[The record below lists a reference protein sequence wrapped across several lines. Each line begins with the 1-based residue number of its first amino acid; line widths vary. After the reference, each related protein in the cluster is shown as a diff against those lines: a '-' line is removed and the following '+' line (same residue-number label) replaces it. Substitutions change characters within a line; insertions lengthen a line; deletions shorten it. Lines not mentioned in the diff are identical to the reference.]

1 MGKMLENRTQTRFNE
16 EVENRMMGFLHKH
29 YGIEV
34 FTPGLD
40 RTRVLYADFIES
52 LQKRGTKVI
61 TIAGTN
67 GKGQT
72 AHTLAAFL
80 KSAHKNFALWT
91 SPHILS
97 LTERFHFSESGN
109 EKVVT
114 AEMLEQILISSHEE
128 IRNRFPDLKISF
140 YEFLFFV
147 FLKMASESTSIDFLL
162 LEVGLGGKLDAVNHF
177 DADCSCITSISR
189 DHQAI
194 LGNTYR
200 SILSEKIA
208 VSRRGKPLF
217 TNFYL
222 DYLNSLTKSYCEENG
237 VNWISL
243 KSNQNDDYFQSNQ
256 KMAWEIFY
264 YFHPENSLSFEKMLE
279 VVPLFKGRREIMTFG
294 TKSLI
299 FIGAHN
305 IDGIRKMMDAHKMDT
320 DDSIDSV
327 VVSFS
332 KRPVGE
338 VEIMLK
344 GLMDFF
350 GDKKVVK
357 VTCFDHPKA
366 MACNEVAQALT
377 KVNKG
382 LFEFV
387 SDWKADLHK
396 SKAEKILFCGS
407 YYFIGEVQRFILS
420 SSN

>member
-1 MGKMLENRTQTRFNE
+1 MSKMAENSAQIRFNE
-16 EVENRMMGFLHKH
+16 IVENRMMAFLHKH
-29 YGIEV
+29 YGMEI

-40 RTRVLYADFIES
+40 RTRILYVDFIEQ

-80 KSAHKNFALWT
+80 KSSQKNFALWT

-97 LTERFHFSESGN
+97 LTERFQFSESGID
-109 EKVVT
+109 KAVS
-114 AEMLEQILISSHEE
+114 AEMLEQTLISSHEE
-128 IRNRFPDLKISF
+128 VRNRFPDLKISF
-140 YEFLFFV
+140 YEFLFYV
-147 FLKMASESTSIDFLL
+147 FLKMANETSSLDFLL

-217 TNFYL
+217 TNFSL
-222 DYLNSLTKSYCEENG
+222 EYLNSLTKKYCEENG

-243 KSNQNDDYFQSNQ
+243 KLNQDEDYFHSNQ
-256 KMAWEIFY
+256 KMAWEIFN
-264 YFHPENSLSFEKMLE
+264 YFLPENSLSFEKMLE

-305 IDGIRKMMDAHKMDT
+305 IDGIRKMMDAQKMVT

-332 KRPVGE
+332 KRPVAE

-350 GDKKVVK
+350 DSSKVVK
-357 VTCFDHPKA
+357 VCCFDHPKA

-382 LFEFV
+382 MFEFV

-420 SSN
+420 TSN